1 MKKQITFILICVSLH
16 LFAQEQITYVVTES
30 PTSGQYTLQEALDA
44 VQKLNSQKKYPKG
57 GVTILIEEGEY
68 PVQKGFRL
76 NKSHSGT
83 KESPLVIKAKKGH
96 KVVFFGGEYLQVN
109 WFSSVT
115 EAKVLDRVL
124 SEEAKGN
131 ILMVDLKKHGI
142 HSYGKLSKHG
152 WNLEHFS
159 RVAPTGLSI
168 GGERMELA
176 RWPNKNE
183 NSSYLEDKAKIGG
196 VLKGMVSFTKIIE
209 KGTSKPRIRDW
220 HKDKNFMNN
229 GGTFGVA
236 FDRMKHWKDIQNV
249 WIDGVLGTTWEWT
262 YTNIKSVDIEK
273 KTITLQS
280 GELNGLGGGL
290 PRLSHFYFENILEEL
305 DSAGE
310 YYMDRDSGI
319 LYMMPPKNF
328 EKKSI
333 YVSSLEDDVF
343 HISNTAF
350 VQIENIT
357 IDSGRKNGIIV
368 ERSHHIEIANCE
380 IRNVVMGGVL
390 LSGSF
395 NRIHHSKIHHVGA
408 YGVTLRGGD
417 KKTLRPGNNVVDH
430 CEIYSSGW
438 DQKSQMPGVFLDKG
452 VGNHARNN
460 EIYDMP
466 HFAIRMNYNND
477 CEVDNNKIHDLPTYH
492 MFDGGAVYV
501 YTSPLNPSNRGNALR
516 NNYLYN
522 VPTNG
527 IYCDNYAMGVFM
539 EKNYFKNVS
548 YLDSEWGFGA
558 IMLNTGGQ
566 NYMNDNV
573 FVDCRIPI
581 LYGVGGYYNSYKGKP
596 KVQNAWNNA
605 VKKYGNGK
613 IEDTP
618 YTKYETFKDFLA
630 LSPENDYAA
639 FKYPYSYANRNL
651 FYNPI
656 VPLEASANKPKGIT
670 NKKKKIVAK
679 DNYYAEE
686 DPGFKRNSL
695 ELSTK
700 NKNKLPIENFSP
712 GDFSNIGIN
721 EKH

>member
-1 MKKQITFILICVSLH
+1 MKKITFIIFVASIS
-16 LFAQEQITYVVTES
+16 LFAQKRRTLLVTTNPAEN
-30 PTSGQYTLQEALDA
+30 QYTLQEALST
-44 VQKLNSQKKYPKG
+44 VQKINKKGEYPVG
-57 GVTILIEEGEY
+57 GITILIEEGEY

-76 NKSHSGT
+76 FKDHSGT
-83 KESPLVIKAKKGH
+83 KEAPLVIRGKKGH
-96 KVVFFGGEYLQVN
+96 KVVFFGGEYLKAN
-109 WFSSVT
+109 WFSS
-115 EAKVLDRVL
+115 LDDTI
-124 SEEAKGN
+124 
-131 ILMVDLKKHGI
+131 ILNRMVSKDAARKILTIDLKKHGI
-142 HSYGKLSKHG
+142 ESFGTISKHG
-152 WNLEHFS
+152 WNLEHHT

-183 NSSYLEDKAKIGG
+183 NSSYLEEKARIGG
-196 VLKGMVSFTKIIE
+196 VLKGMVSYTKIIE
-209 KGTSKPRIRDW
+209 KGASKPRISDW

-229 GGTFGVA
+229 GGTFEVG
-236 FDRMKHWKDIQNV
+236 FDRMKYWMDVDNV

-262 YTNIKSVDIEK
+262 YTNIKSVNLDK

-305 DSAGE
+305 DREGE
-310 YYMDRDSGI
+310 YYIDRKEGV
-319 LYMMPPKNF
+319 LYMIPPKNF
-328 EKKSI
+328 HEKSI
-333 YVSSLEDDVF
+333 FVSSLADDAF
-343 HISNTAF
+343 SISNAAWI
-350 VQIENIT
+350 QLENIT
-357 IDSGRKNGIIV
+357 IDSGRKNGIV
-368 ERSHHIEIANCE
+368 VQRSHHITIHNCE
-380 IRNVVMGGVL
+380 VRNVAMGGVL

-395 NRIHHSKIHHVGA
+395 NEIHHSKIHHVGA
-408 YGVTLRGGD
+408 YGVALKGGD
-417 KKTLRPGNNVVDH
+417 KESLRPGNNLVEN

-452 VGNHARNN
+452 VGNHVRNN

-477 CEVDNNKIHDLPTYH
+477 CTVVNNKIHDLPTYH

-501 YTSPLNPSNRGNALR
+501 YTSPLNPANRGNVLR

-539 EKNYFKNVS
+539 EQNYFKNVS
-548 YLDSEWGFGA
+548 NLDSEWGFGA

-605 VKKYGNGK
+605 VQKYGAGK
-613 IEDTP
+613 IEGTP
-618 YTKYETFKDFLA
+618 YAKYTTFKDFIA
-630 LSPENDYAA
+630 LSAKKDYEA
-639 FKYPYSYANRNL
+639 FKYPLSYANRNL

-656 VPLEASANKPKGIT
+656 VPLEASANNPKGIT
-670 NKKKKIVAK
+670 NKRKKIVAK
-679 DNYYAEE
+679 DNYFSIEN
-686 DPGFKRNSL
+686 PGIKKNSL
-695 ELSTK
+695 EITAK
-700 NKNKLPIENFSP
+700 NSKKIPIEKFNP
-712 GDFSNIGIN
+712 GDFNTIGVQN
-721 EKH
+721 